1 MDAMSWIVI
10 IGGLLICALV
20 VYFGTFSLRV
30 CEKSIFHGS
39 GVPAKMAQMV
49 LSSVHITS
57 QVLFSIFVIVIL
69 ILLML
74 QEVITTDAGL
84 PLLSAVAGY
93 ILGKNFRDVALTTED
108 FKKKTNNGGKLEEN

>member
-1 MDAMSWIVI
+1 MDAMLWIVI
-10 IGGLLICALV
+10 VGGLITCAAV
-20 VYFGTFSLRV
+20 VCFGTFSLHV
-30 CEKSIFHGS
+30 CNQNIFPHS

-69 ILLML
+69 ILLMIK
-74 QEVITTDAGL
+74 EVITTDAGL

-108 FKKKTNNGGKLEEN
+108 FKKKTKED